1 VLEEL
6 YLQIQDEIKGP
17 CGGNKQLSGLLQA
30 LHKKLDAVGDRE
42 TCDDARNFTGVKGT
56 SAVTKGIAE
65 VTLSYNARQ
74 IIFGTGGGTGPPHVP
89 TASDTR
95 V

>member
-1 VLEEL
+1 MLEEL

-17 CGGNKQLSGLLQA
+17 CGGNEQLAGLLQA

-42 TCDDARNFTGVKGT
+42 TCDDARNFTGGKGT
-56 SAVTKGIAE
+56 SAFAKGIAE

-74 IIFGTGGGTGPPHVP
+74 IIFGTGGGTGSSRVH
-89 TASDTR
+89 TASDMR